1 MKRGHALL
9 ILLLLPLAV
18 MSQRLVQKGNFFTM
32 WVSGGYSN
40 FMHTIDNTKADG
52 LGGGALGV
60 GYEYQYGKF
69 FLNLGAEFSYLNSIS
84 TMNMDQTSL
93 PGVDTEGEPMIFHYN
108 FSQFNDLH
116 SAGYVSVP
124 IALGFKTNYFYLS
137 VGAKLGYAVM
147 GSSKTTAKFTTTS
160 SYDWMWEEEIGDM
173 PDHFL
178 GEYSSS
184 ASANVPYNL
193 NVSGTFEM
201 GWYIGPDLGDKKA
214 KWRYKLGVFA
224 EYGFLSMH
232 SSSNK
237 GEVLTVNPEN
247 MTDVAVTPLFLRT
260 PTADYSI
267 NPLYVGVKFTA
278 LLRLPDK
285 EFCFCIDG
293 HTKAKRIKTKKR

>member
-40 FMHTIDNTKADG
+40 FMHTIPDTKADG

-84 TMNMDQTSL
+84 SMNMDQYTID
-93 PGVDTEGEPMIFHYN
+93 GVDTEGQQMEYHYN

-124 IALGFKTNYFYLS
+124 FALGFKTNYFYMS

-160 SYDWMWEEEIGDM
+160 TYKEFFEDFVGM

-184 ASANVPYNL
+184 ATEQVPYNL

-232 SSSNK
+232 SSENA
-237 GEVLTVNPEN
+237 GDVLTVNPEN
-247 MTDVAVTPLFLRT
+247 LTDVAVRPLFLRT
-260 PTADYSI
+260 PTKDYSI

>member
-1 MKRGHALL
+1 M
-9 ILLLLPLAV
+9 LLPLAV
-18 MSQRLVQKGNFFTM
+18 MSQKLVQKGNFFTM
-32 WVSGGYSN
+32 WASGGYSN
-40 FMHTIDNTKADG
+40 FLHTIPDTKADG

-69 FLNLGAEFSYLNSIS
+69 FFNLGAEFSYLNSIS
-84 TMNMDQTSL
+84 SMNMDQYTVD
-93 PGVDTEGEPMIFHYN
+93 GIDTEGEAMQFHYN
-108 FSQFNDLH
+108 FSRFNDMH

-124 IALGFKTNYFYLS
+124 LALGFKTNYFYMS
-137 VGAKLGYAVM
+137 VGAKIGYAVM
-147 GSSKTTAKFTTTS
+147 GSSKTTAQFTTTAT
-160 SYDWMWEEEIGDM
+160 YPPLIGDFENM

-178 GEYSSS
+178 SEYTST
-184 ASANVPYNL
+184 ASEPVTYNM
-193 NVSGTFEM
+193 NVSGVFEM

-232 SSSNK
+232 SSENA
-237 GEVLTVNPEN
+237 GDVLIINPEN
-247 MTDVAVTPLFLRT
+247 LTDVAVRPLFLRT
-260 PTADYSI
+260 PTKDYSI

-293 HTKAKRIKTKKR
+293 HTKAKRIKTKRR

>member
-1 MKRGHALL
+1 M

-40 FMHTIDNTKADG
+40 FMHTIPDTKADG
-52 LGGGALGV
+52 LGGGVLGV

-84 TMNMDQTSL
+84 SMNMDQYTID
-93 PGVDTEGEPMIFHYN
+93 GVDTEGQQMEYHYN

-124 IALGFKTNYFYLS
+124 FALGFKTNYFYMS

-160 SYDWMWEEEIGDM
+160 TYKEFFEDFEGM

-184 ASANVPYNL
+184 ATEQVPYNL

-232 SSSNK
+232 SSSNQ